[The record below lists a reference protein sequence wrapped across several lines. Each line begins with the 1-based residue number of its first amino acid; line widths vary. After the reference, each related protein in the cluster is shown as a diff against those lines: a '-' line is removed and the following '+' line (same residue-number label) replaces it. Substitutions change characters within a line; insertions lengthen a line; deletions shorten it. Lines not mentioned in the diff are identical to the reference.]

1 MTQNTGQNMGQNTGQ
16 DTGRHI
22 DFVEF
27 VGLDSLQGA
36 RRILVYPAASGA
48 DYFLGFLRAGA
59 NPLLDRII
67 GLADRDPAKHG
78 LNLQGF
84 TVYAPQELPGLGVDL
99 VILTSS
105 EHAEAMRA
113 GLAGLLGP
121 GAAFV
126 LADTIREYW
135 QDAARL
141 SALAARAGELPPLAP
156 GVADWPQAPLG
167 GFFHALP
174 LGPGQFARSVKG
186 VLTCQFLDQIK
197 LPQDL
202 TGKRVLD
209 LAASDGFYSFEC
221 EARGAAEVVS
231 VEGPGWLDRDEF
243 KRYDFAHRRYNS
255 RVKYVTSWLEDL
267 DAEALGQF
275 DLTLCLGLY
284 YHLRDPFFCLRKLHA
299 MTRGTLIV
307 TGRTVRC
314 APFDPFAVADS
325 ASPGRPP
332 QPASILMLSDKGFGK
347 WTANT
352 RALIDMLQI
361 AGFARVEVVFDFC
374 PEGGLIASTA
384 LHAYV

>member
-1 MTQNTGQNMGQNTGQ
+1 MGQDTKQDTGQNR
-16 DTGRHI
+16 GRHI
-22 DFVEF
+22 EFVEF
-27 VGLDSLQGA
+27 VGIESLLGA
-36 RRILVYPAASGA
+36 RRVLVYPAASGA
-48 DYFLGFLRAGA
+48 DYFLGFLRASA
-59 NPLLDRII
+59 SPLLGKIV
-67 GLADRDPAKHG
+67 GLADRDPAKQG
-78 LNLQGF
+78 LSQQGF
-84 TVYAPQELPGLGVDL
+84 KVHAPEELPALGVDL
-99 VILTSS
+99 VVVTSS
-105 EHAEAMRA
+105 EHFQAMRA
-113 GLAGLLGP
+113 GLAEQLGP

-141 SALAARAGELPPLAP
+141 SALAARAAELPPLEP
-156 GVADWPQAPLG
+156 GTAQWPQAGLG

-197 LPQDL
+197 LPKDL

-255 RVKYVTSWLEDL
+255 KVKYVTSWLEDL
-267 DAEALGQF
+267 DAEALGPF

-299 MTRGTLIV
+299 MTRELLIV

-314 APFDPFAVADS
+314 APFDPFAAADS
-325 ASPGRPP
+325 ADPARPA

-352 RALIDMLQI
+352 RALMDMLRI
-361 AGFARVEVVFDFC
+361 AGFARVEVLFDFC
-374 PEGGLIASTA
+374 PAGSLIASTA
-384 LHAYV
+384 IAAYK

>member
-1 MTQNTGQNMGQNTGQ
+1 MEQ
-16 DTGRHI
+16 DTAQGTGRNRGRHI
-22 DFVEF
+22 EFVEF
-27 VGLDSLQGA
+27 VGLDSLLDAQ
-36 RRILVYPAASGA
+36 RVLVYPAASGA
-48 DYFLGFLRAGA
+48 DYFLGFLRASA
-59 NPLLDRII
+59 SPLLGRII

-78 LNLQGF
+78 LNQQGF
-84 TVYAPQELPGLGVDL
+84 TVHAPEELSALGVDL
-99 VILTSS
+99 VVITSS
-105 EHAEAMRA
+105 EHFQAMRA
-113 GLAGLLGP
+113 GLAERLGP

-141 SALAARAGELPPLAP
+141 SALAARAEKLPPLDP
-156 GVADWPQAPLG
+156 HPDLRSQNLG

-197 LPQDL
+197 LPRDL

-243 KRYDFAHRRYNS
+243 KRYDFAHRRYGS
-255 RVKYVTSWLEDL
+255 KVKYVTSWLEDL

-284 YHLRDPFFCLRKLHA
+284 YHLRDPFFCLRKLYA
-299 MTRGTLIV
+299 MTRGVLIV

-314 APFDPFAVADS
+314 APFDPFAAAD
-325 ASPGRPP
+325 AADRPA

-352 RALIDMLQI
+352 RALMDMLKI
-361 AGFARVEVVFDFC
+361 AGFARVDVLFDFC

-384 LHAYV
+384 IAAYK

>member
-1 MTQNTGQNMGQNTGQ
+1 MAQ
-16 DTGRHI
+16 DTGSHI
-22 DFVEF
+22 EFVDFVDLVDF
-27 VGLDSLQGA
+27 VGLDSLLCA
-36 RRILVYPAASGA
+36 HKALVYPAASGA
-48 DYFLGFLRAGA
+48 DYFLRFLRAS
-59 NPLLDRII
+59 NSPLLGRIV
-67 GLADRDPAKHG
+67 GLADRDSAKQG
-78 LNLQGF
+78 LNQQGF

-99 VILTSS
+99 VVITSS
-105 EHAEAMRA
+105 EHFQAMRA
-113 GLAGLLGP
+113 GLAEQLGP
-121 GAAFV
+121 GVAFV

-141 SALAARAGELPPLAP
+141 SALAARAELLPPLKSGTAN
-156 GVADWPQAPLG
+156 WPQAALG

-174 LGPGQFARSVKG
+174 LGPGQYARSTKG
-186 VLTCQFLDQIK
+186 VLTHQFLDQIK
-197 LPQDL
+197 LPKDL

-243 KRYDFAHRRYNS
+243 KRYDFAHRRYGS
-255 RVKYVTSWLEDL
+255 KVKYVTSWLEDL

-284 YHLRDPFFCLRKLHA
+284 YHLRDPFFCLRKLCA
-299 MTRGTLIV
+299 MTREMLIV

-314 APFDPFAVADS
+314 APFDPFAAAAPGD
-325 ASPGRPP
+325 PGRPP

-352 RALIDMLQI
+352 RALMDMLRI
-361 AGFARVEVVFDFC
+361 AGFARVEVLFDFC
-374 PEGGLIASTA
+374 PEGSLIASTA
-384 LHAYV
+384 IAAYK